1 MRVSANKRLLLVHAH
16 PDDETINNG
25 VTMAKYAE
33 SGAHVTLVTCTRGE
47 EGEVLVP
54 ELLNLASNK
63 DDKLGEHREIEL
75 SVADD
80 KTNRLPRDERR
91 AQLLVAALEVFT
103 VAGYHSA
110 AMDEIADRAN
120 VSKPVLYQ
128 HFPSKLDL
136 YLAVLDLHIDSLV
149 FAIQKAIAS
158 NRENSARVAATVEA
172 YFGFID
178 SEGEAFR
185 LLFESDMNVEPQVR
199 ERLNRMTYDCAAAV
213 SAVISI
219 DTGLGKEESMM
230 LAVGI
235 IGTVQTTARHWLDRD
250 GKIDRQRATELV
262 MNLIWRG
269 ISGFPKSQS

>member
-1 MRVSANKRLLLVHAH
+1 MV
-16 PDDETINNG
+16 
-25 VTMAKYAE
+25 
-33 SGAHVTLVTCTRGE
+33 
-47 EGEVLVP
+47 
-54 ELLNLASNK
+54 
-63 DDKLGEHREIEL
+63 DDKSG
-75 SVADD
+75 
-80 KTNRLPRDERR
+80 RLPRDERR

-103 VAGYHSA
+103 ASGYHSA
-110 AMDEIADRAN
+110 AMDEIADRAK

-149 FAIQKAIAS
+149 FAIQRAIAS
-158 NRENSARVAATVEA
+158 NQENSSRVAATVDA

-185 LLFESDMNVEPQVR
+185 LLFESDMNLEPQVR

-213 SAVISI
+213 SAIISI

-250 GKIDRQRATELV
+250 GKIDRKRATELV
-262 MNLIWRG
+262 MNLTWRG
-269 ISGFPKSQS
+269 ISGFPKSR

>member
-1 MRVSANKRLLLVHAH
+1 M
-16 PDDETINNG
+16 T
-25 VTMAKYAE
+25 
-33 SGAHVTLVTCTRGE
+33 
-47 EGEVLVP
+47 
-54 ELLNLASNK
+54 
-63 DDKLGEHREIEL
+63 DDK
-75 SVADD
+75 SA
-80 KTNRLPRDERR
+80 RLPLDERR
-91 AQLLVAALEVFT
+91 AQLLVVALEVFT

-128 HFPSKLDL
+128 HFPSKLEL
-136 YLAVLDLHIDSLV
+136 YLAVLDMHIDSLV

-158 NRENSARVAATVEA
+158 NRENSSRVAATVEA

-185 LLFESDMNVEPQVR
+185 LLFESDMSLEPQVR

-235 IGTVQTTARHWLDRD
+235 IGTVQTSARHWLDRD

>member
-1 MRVSANKRLLLVHAH
+1 MA
-16 PDDETINNG
+16 DE
-25 VTMAKYAE
+25 
-33 SGAHVTLVTCTRGE
+33 
-47 EGEVLVP
+47 
-54 ELLNLASNK
+54 
-63 DDKLGEHREIEL
+63 
-75 SVADD
+75 

-110 AMDEIADRAN
+110 AMDEIADRAK

-149 FAIQKAIAS
+149 FAIQKAIAA

-235 IGTVQTTARHWLDRD
+235 IGTVQTSARHWLDRD
-250 GKIDRQRATELV
+250 GKIDRRRATELV

>member
-1 MRVSANKRLLLVHAH
+1 MV
-16 PDDETINNG
+16 
-25 VTMAKYAE
+25 
-33 SGAHVTLVTCTRGE
+33 
-47 EGEVLVP
+47 
-54 ELLNLASNK
+54 
-63 DDKLGEHREIEL
+63 DDK
-75 SVADD
+75 SA
-80 KTNRLPRDERR
+80 RLPRDERR

-103 VAGYHSA
+103 AAGYHSA

-128 HFPSKLDL
+128 HFPSKLEL

-158 NRENSARVAATVEA
+158 NRENSSRVAATVEA

-185 LLFESDMNVEPQVR
+185 LLFESDMNLEPQVR

-213 SAVISI
+213 SAIISI

-230 LAVGI
+230 LAVGL

-250 GKIDRQRATELV
+250 GKIDRKRATELV

>member
-1 MRVSANKRLLLVHAH
+1 MA
-16 PDDETINNG
+16 DE
-25 VTMAKYAE
+25 K
-33 SGAHVTLVTCTRGE
+33 S
-47 EGEVLVP
+47 
-54 ELLNLASNK
+54 
-63 DDKLGEHREIEL
+63 
-75 SVADD
+75 
-80 KTNRLPRDERR
+80 NRLPRDERR
-91 AQLLVAALEVFT
+91 AQLLIAALEVFT

-110 AMDEIADRAN
+110 AMDEIADKAQ

-158 NRENSARVAATVEA
+158 NRENSSRVAATVDA
-172 YFGFID
+172 YFGSID

-185 LLFESDMNVEPQVR
+185 LLFESDMNLEPQVR

-250 GKIDRQRATELV
+250 GKIDRTRATELV

-269 ISGFPKSQS
+269 ISGFPKSKS

>member
-1 MRVSANKRLLLVHAH
+1 MS
-16 PDDETINNG
+16 DE
-25 VTMAKYAE
+25 
-33 SGAHVTLVTCTRGE
+33 
-47 EGEVLVP
+47 
-54 ELLNLASNK
+54 
-63 DDKLGEHREIEL
+63 
-75 SVADD
+75 

-110 AMDEIADRAN
+110 AMDEIADRAK

-128 HFPSKLDL
+128 HFPSKLEL

-149 FAIQKAIAS
+149 FAIQKAIAA

-185 LLFESDMNVEPQVR
+185 LLFESDMSVEPQVR
-199 ERLNRMTYDCAAAV
+199 ERLNRMTYDCAAAI

-235 IGTVQTTARHWLDRD
+235 IGTVQTSARHWLDRD
-250 GKIDRQRATELV
+250 GKIDRRRATELV

>member
-1 MRVSANKRLLLVHAH
+1 MSEDKSA
-16 PDDETINNG
+16 
-25 VTMAKYAE
+25 
-33 SGAHVTLVTCTRGE
+33 
-47 EGEVLVP
+47 
-54 ELLNLASNK
+54 
-63 DDKLGEHREIEL
+63 
-75 SVADD
+75 
-80 KTNRLPRDERR
+80 RLPRDERR

-103 VAGYHSA
+103 AAGYHSA

-128 HFPSKLDL
+128 HFPSKLEL

-158 NRENSARVAATVEA
+158 NRENSSRVAATVEA

-178 SEGEAFR
+178 AEGEAFR
-185 LLFESDMNVEPQVR
+185 LLFESDMNLEPQVR

-213 SAVISI
+213 SAVIST

>member
-1 MRVSANKRLLLVHAH
+1 MS
-16 PDDETINNG
+16 
-25 VTMAKYAE
+25 
-33 SGAHVTLVTCTRGE
+33 
-47 EGEVLVP
+47 
-54 ELLNLASNK
+54 
-63 DDKLGEHREIEL
+63 DDK
-75 SVADD
+75 S
-80 KTNRLPRDERR
+80 NRLPRDERR
-91 AQLLVAALEVFT
+91 AQLLSAALEVFT
-103 VAGYHSA
+103 AAGYHSA

-128 HFPSKLDL
+128 HFPSKLEL

-149 FAIQKAIAS
+149 FAIQKAIAEHRS
-158 NRENSARVAATVEA
+158 NADRVKATVEA

-185 LLFESDMNVEPQVR
+185 LLFESDMNLEPQVR

-219 DTGLGKEESMM
+219 DTGLAKEESMM
-230 LAVGI
+230 LAVGL

-250 GKIDRQRATELV
+250 GKIDRSRATELV

-269 ISGFPKSQS
+269 ISGFPKSNS

>member
-1 MRVSANKRLLLVHAH
+1 MSEDKSA
-16 PDDETINNG
+16 
-25 VTMAKYAE
+25 
-33 SGAHVTLVTCTRGE
+33 
-47 EGEVLVP
+47 
-54 ELLNLASNK
+54 
-63 DDKLGEHREIEL
+63 
-75 SVADD
+75 
-80 KTNRLPRDERR
+80 RLPRDERR

-103 VAGYHSA
+103 AAGYHSA

-158 NRENSARVAATVEA
+158 NRENSSRVAATVEA

-178 SEGEAFR
+178 NEGEAFR
-185 LLFESDMNVEPQVR
+185 LLFESDMNLEPQVR

-250 GKIDRQRATELV
+250 GKIDRKRATEFV

>member
-1 MRVSANKRLLLVHAH
+1 MV
-16 PDDETINNG
+16 
-25 VTMAKYAE
+25 
-33 SGAHVTLVTCTRGE
+33 
-47 EGEVLVP
+47 
-54 ELLNLASNK
+54 
-63 DDKLGEHREIEL
+63 DDK
-75 SVADD
+75 SA
-80 KTNRLPRDERR
+80 RLPRDERR

-103 VAGYHSA
+103 AAGYHSA

-128 HFPSKLDL
+128 HFPSKLEL

-158 NRENSARVAATVEA
+158 NRENSSRVAATVEA

-185 LLFESDMNVEPQVR
+185 LLFESDMNLEPQVR

-235 IGTVQTTARHWLDRD
+235 IGTVQITARHWLDRD

>member
-1 MRVSANKRLLLVHAH
+1 MS
-16 PDDETINNG
+16 DE
-25 VTMAKYAE
+25 
-33 SGAHVTLVTCTRGE
+33 
-47 EGEVLVP
+47 
-54 ELLNLASNK
+54 
-63 DDKLGEHREIEL
+63 
-75 SVADD
+75 

-110 AMDEIADRAN
+110 AMDEIADRAK

-149 FAIQKAIAS
+149 FAIQKAIAA

-199 ERLNRMTYDCAAAV
+199 ERLNRMTYDCAAAI

-235 IGTVQTTARHWLDRD
+235 IGTVQTSARHWLDRD
-250 GKIDRQRATELV
+250 GKIDRRRATELV

>member
-1 MRVSANKRLLLVHAH
+1 MA
-16 PDDETINNG
+16 DE
-25 VTMAKYAE
+25 
-33 SGAHVTLVTCTRGE
+33 
-47 EGEVLVP
+47 
-54 ELLNLASNK
+54 
-63 DDKLGEHREIEL
+63 
-75 SVADD
+75 

-103 VAGYHSA
+103 AAGYHSA
-110 AMDEIADRAN
+110 AMDEIADRAK

-149 FAIQKAIAS
+149 FAIQKAIAA
-158 NRENSARVAATVEA
+158 NRENSTRVAATVEA

-199 ERLNRMTYDCAAAV
+199 ERLNRMTYDCAAAI

-235 IGTVQTTARHWLDRD
+235 IGTVQTSARHWLDRD
-250 GKIDRQRATELV
+250 GKIDRRRATELV

>member
-1 MRVSANKRLLLVHAH
+1 MSEDKSA
-16 PDDETINNG
+16 
-25 VTMAKYAE
+25 
-33 SGAHVTLVTCTRGE
+33 
-47 EGEVLVP
+47 
-54 ELLNLASNK
+54 
-63 DDKLGEHREIEL
+63 
-75 SVADD
+75 
-80 KTNRLPRDERR
+80 RLPRDERR

-103 VAGYHSA
+103 AAGYHSA

-158 NRENSARVAATVEA
+158 NRENSSRVAATVEA

-178 SEGEAFR
+178 NGGEAFR
-185 LLFESDMNVEPQVR
+185 LLFESDMNLEPQVR

-250 GKIDRQRATELV
+250 GKIDRKRATELV